1 MKSNMEEIRKK
12 DLEHNDYLIFNNA
25 GIGIYIEVDDNTKI
39 IVDIEDGDVFSIN
52 DFDENLN
59 CTKFSRNNL
68 NDFYGIMG
76 RENLVLEEIFKKR
89 ENGEY

>member
-12 DLEHNDYLIFNNA
+12 DLEHGDFVIFNNA
-25 GIGIYIEVDDNTKI
+25 AIGIYVEVDDNTKI
-39 IVDIEDGDVFSIN
+39 IVNIEEGDVYLIN
-52 DFDENLN
+52 DFDTCLN
-59 CTKFSRNNL
+59 CKRFNSNQL
-68 NDFYGIMG
+68 NRSCGIMG

>member
-1 MKSNMEEIRKK
+1 MKSNMETIRKE
-12 DLEHNDYLIFNNA
+12 DLEHGDFVIFNNA
-25 GIGIYIEVDDNTKI
+25 AIGIYIEVDDNTKI

-52 DFDENLN
+52 DFDKNLN

-76 RENLVLEEIFKKR
+76 RENLCLEEIFKKR